1 MVHILPK
8 HRRSQRTTLLLAAAA
23 ATAAALSA
31 CGPSDTSA
39 HNGPTGTPAT
49 TAAPRGAVT
58 RAEADQILDHYQEV
72 NNKANKTRDAG
83 LLATV
88 EAGQLYARSKA
99 DYEQFDTLSAKE
111 KKEYS
116 TPFYFTRRTFYIPP
130 TGNWFA
136 AAASTNGTNHTFMIF
151 EKSADTGGTWKKVI
165 SLFPQQPLPAP
176 QIKGGLA
183 VPADQD
189 TPVGNLAPSGVTNA
203 IEDLFTTGGT
213 KDGSKLSHAND
224 NAKAILKT
232 YKERRDHLGSKA
244 TVNFFPITPTHN
256 KTYTLTTSSGVLAV
270 TALAHKEE
278 SLVTN
283 AGLQIS
289 PGKRESVYNKTPR
302 SLVVDSFQ
310 GEAVVHL
317 PRQGKPEI
325 LDYRY
330 ALVDSR

>member
-1 MVHILPK
+1 MAHPSTAP
-8 HRRSQRTTLLLAAAA
+8 RRSLRTVPVLAAVAA
-23 ATAAALSA
+23 AVLSGCA
-31 CGPSDTSA
+31 GGGTNTRETPTKPSPASTP
-39 HNGPTGTPAT
+39 NGT
-49 TAAPRGAVT
+49 VT
-58 RAEADQILDHYQEV
+58 RAEADQILDHYQEI

-99 DYEQFDTLSAKE
+99 DYEQFDTLNAKE

-189 TPVGNLAPSGVTNA
+189 APVGNLAPSGVTNA

-256 KTYTLTTSSGVLAV
+256 KTYTLTTSSGVLAI